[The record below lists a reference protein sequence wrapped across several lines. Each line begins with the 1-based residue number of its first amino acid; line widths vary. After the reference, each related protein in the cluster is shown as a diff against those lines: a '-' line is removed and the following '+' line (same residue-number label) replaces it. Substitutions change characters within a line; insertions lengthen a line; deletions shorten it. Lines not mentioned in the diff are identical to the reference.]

1 MLDRS
6 QKPETQSV
14 TQFSPPSCGFELR
27 NNRWLHLGPKRNI
40 GLTRLE
46 LLYPGGRAVQDQILQ
61 ASASL
66 NLLLSGNSQFTESQ
80 LLKKIDSWGLRYQT
94 EVQNESHSLI
104 FVFRPEVANDA
115 LPFLFQ
121 QLQLGEFPEERLS
134 SYKQIQLASLARR
147 QSTPSYWAN
156 RQVFES
162 LYGKNSFLGK
172 QADAE
177 DFQSLSAAPLAAFRD
192 ENLGYEK
199 ARVLVSGQYDD
210 NFLNLI
216 DQLLEKNSHN
226 KLFNNN
232 LSQKTAPPFELQNP
246 TENSHLLP
254 KSSQVSLVLARHLD
268 NLSFADRIALSLLN
282 TVLGG
287 YFGSRLM
294 QDLRESKGLTYGI
307 GSRISPA
314 LSGYTW
320 SISSEMKAESRE
332 LAKAAI
338 HENMQALINKAI
350 PEEELNRAKAYF
362 AGAFR
367 AQFDGPFASAARAKQ
382 LWVRGQD
389 EAELSQTLNTL
400 WYCQSQTLQA
410 LAEQYLQPKDYH
422 LAQAGAL

>member
-6 QKPETQSV
+6 QKPTTQSV
-14 TQFSPPSCGFELR
+14 TQFTPPSCGFELR
-27 NNRWLHLGPKRNI
+27 NNRWLHLGPLRKI

-46 LLYPGGRAVQDQILQ
+46 LLFPGGRAVQDQILQ

-80 LLKKIDSWGLRYQT
+80 LLKKIDSWGLRFQT
-94 EVQNESHSLI
+94 EVQNESHSLVFI
-104 FVFRPEVANDA
+104 FRPEVAQEA
-115 LPFLFQ
+115 LPFLLE
-121 QLQLGEFPEERLS
+121 QLRVGEFPVERLN

-156 RQVFES
+156 RQVLES

-172 QADAE
+172 HTDAE
-177 DFQSLSAAPLAAFRD
+177 DFQSLTADPLIAFRD

-199 ARVLVSGQYDD
+199 ARILVSGQYDD
-210 NFLNLI
+210 DFLNLVEH
-216 DQLLEKNSHN
+216 LLQKNSHN
-226 KLFNNN
+226 NLTDNN
-232 LSQKTAPPFELQNP
+232 LSQNHTPIIELQNP
-246 TENSHLLP
+246 AENSHSLP
-254 KSSQVSLVLARHLD
+254 KSSQVSLVLARHLN
-268 NLSFADRIALSLLN
+268 NLAFTDRIALSLLN

-294 QDLRESKGLTYGI
+294 QDLRESRGLTYGI

-332 LAKAAI
+332 LAKTAI
-338 HENMQALINKAI
+338 HENMQALINKTI
-350 PEEELNRAKAYF
+350 PKEELYRAKAYF

-382 LWVRGQD
+382 LWVRGED
-389 EAELSQTLNTL
+389 EVELSQTLDTL
-400 WYCQSQTLQA
+400 WSCTSQTLQS
-410 LAEQYLQPKDYH
+410 LAEQYLQPQDYH

>member
-14 TQFSPPSCGFELR
+14 TQFTPPSCGFEQR

-46 LLYPGGRAVQDQILQ
+46 LLFPGGRAVQDQILQ

-66 NLLLSGNSQFTESQ
+66 NLLLSGNSQFGESL

-104 FVFRPEVANDA
+104 FVFRPEVANEA
-115 LPFLFQ
+115 LPFLLE
-121 QLQLGEFPEERLS
+121 QLQLGEFPEERLN

-162 LYGKNSFLGK
+162 LYGINSFLGK

-177 DFQSLSAAPLAAFRD
+177 DFQTLSPEPLLAFRTQQ
-192 ENLGYEK
+192 LGYEM
-199 ARVLVSGQYDD
+199 ARILVSGQYDD
-210 NFLNLI
+210 DFLNLAEH
-216 DQLLEKNSHN
+216 LLHKNSHN
-226 KLFNNN
+226 TLIDNG
-232 LSQKTAPPFELQNP
+232 LSQTKTATIALQNP
-246 TENSHLLP
+246 AENSHSLT

-268 NLSFADRIALSLLN
+268 NLSFTERIALSLLN

-320 SISSEMKAESRE
+320 SISSEMKAASKD

-338 HENMQALINKAI
+338 QENMQALINKPI

-389 EAELSQTLNTL
+389 EVELGQTLETL
-400 WYCQSQTLQA
+400 WSCQSQTLQS
-410 LAEQYLQPKDYH
+410 LAEQHLQPKDYH
-422 LAQAGAL
+422 IAQAGAL

>member
-6 QKPETQSV
+6 QKPTTQAV
-14 TQFSPPSCGFELR
+14 TQFTPPSCGFEQQ
-27 NNRWLHLGPKRNI
+27 NGRWLHRGPKRNI

-46 LLYPGGRAVQDQILQ
+46 LLFTGGRAVQDQLLQ

-66 NLLLSGNSQFTESQ
+66 NLLLSGNANFGESQ
-80 LLKKIDSWGLRYQT
+80 LLKKIDSWGLRFQT
-94 EVQNESHSLI
+94 EVQNESHSLVFI
-104 FVFRPEVANDA
+104 FRPEVAQEA
-115 LPFLFQ
+115 LPFLLE
-121 QLQLGEFPEERLS
+121 QLQLGEFPEERLN

-172 QADAE
+172 QADAQ
-177 DFQSLSAAPLAAFRD
+177 DFQTLSPEPLLAFRAQQ
-192 ENLGYEK
+192 LGYEK
-199 ARVLVSGQYDD
+199 ARILVSGQYDD
-210 NFLNLI
+210 AFLNLVEV
-216 DQLLEKNSHN
+216 LLQKNSH
-226 KLFNNN
+226 KSLTDNN
-232 LSQKTAPPFELQNP
+232 LSQLITPSIELQNP
-246 TENSHLLP
+246 AENSHSLP

-268 NLSFADRIALSLLN
+268 KLAFTDRIALSLLN

-338 HENMQALINKAI
+338 QENMQALINKPI
-350 PEEELNRAKAYF
+350 PDEELNRAKAYF

-367 AQFDGPFASAARAKQ
+367 AQFDGPFASAARTKQ

-389 EAELSQTLNTL
+389 EIELGQTLDTL
-400 WYCQSQTLQA
+400 WSCQSQTLQA
-410 LAEQYLQPKDYH
+410 LAEQYLQPKYYH

>member
-6 QKPETQSV
+6 QKPTTQAV
-14 TQFSPPSCGFELR
+14 TLFTPPSCGFEQQ
-27 NNRWLHLGPKRNI
+27 NDRWLHLGPKRNI

-46 LLYPGGRAVQDQILQ
+46 LLFTGGRAVQDQLLQ

-66 NLLLSGNSQFTESQ
+66 NLLLSGNANFSESQ
-80 LLKKIDSWGLRYQT
+80 LLKKIDSWGLRFQT
-94 EVQNESHSLI
+94 EVQNESHSLV
-104 FVFRPEVANDA
+104 FFFRPEVAHEA
-115 LPFLFQ
+115 LPFLLE
-121 QLQLGEFPEERLS
+121 QLQLGEFPEDRLN
-134 SYKQIQLASLARR
+134 SYKQIQMASLARR

-177 DFQSLSAAPLAAFRD
+177 DFQTLSPKPLLSFRTQQ
-192 ENLGYEK
+192 LGYEK
-199 ARVLVSGQYDD
+199 ARILVSGQYDD
-210 NFLNLI
+210 DFLNLVEI
-216 DQLLEKNSHN
+216 LLQKNSHN
-226 KLFNNN
+226 NLTDNY
-232 LSQKTAPPFELQNP
+232 LSQNHTPTIELQNP
-246 TENSHLLP
+246 AENSHSLP

-268 NLSFADRIALSLLN
+268 NLAFNDRIALSLLN

-294 QDLRESKGLTYGI
+294 QELRESKGLTYGI

-332 LAKAAI
+332 LAKTSI
-338 HENMQALINKAI
+338 QENMLALINKAI

-389 EAELSQTLNTL
+389 EAELGQTLETL
-400 WYCQSQTLQA
+400 WSCQSQTLQA
-410 LAEQYLQPKDYH
+410 VAEQYLHPKEYH

>member
-6 QKPETQSV
+6 QKPITQAV
-14 TQFSPPSCGFELR
+14 TEFTPPSCGFEQR
-27 NNRWLHLGPKRNI
+27 NGRWLHLGPQRNI

-46 LLYPGGRAVQDQILQ
+46 LLFPGGRAVQNQLLQ
-61 ASASL
+61 ASTCL
-66 NLLLSGNSQFTESQ
+66 NLLLSGHSQITESQ
-80 LLKKIDSWGLRYQT
+80 LLKKIDSWGLRFQT
-94 EVQNESHSLI
+94 EVQNESHSLVFI
-104 FVFRPEVANDA
+104 FRPEVAQEA
-115 LPFLFQ
+115 LPFLLE
-121 QLQLGEFPEERLS
+121 QLQLGQFPEDRLN

-162 LYGKNSFLGK
+162 LYGKNSFLGT
-172 QADAE
+172 QADAV
-177 DFQSLSAAPLAAFRD
+177 DFQSLNPEPLLDFRTQ
-192 ENLGYEK
+192 NIGYEK
-199 ARVLVSGQYDD
+199 ARILVSGQYDD
-210 NFLNLI
+210 DFLNLVHF
-216 DQLLEKNSHN
+216 LLEENIFN
-226 KLFNNN
+226 KLNNN
-232 LSQKTAPPFELQNP
+232 YLRQKNTPEINIQNP
-246 TENSHLLP
+246 AETSQTLP

-268 NLSFADRIALSLLN
+268 NLAFNDRIALSLLN

-320 SISSEMKAESRE
+320 SISSEMKAESKD
-332 LAKAAI
+332 LAKTAI
-338 HENMQALINKAI
+338 QENMQALMKKAI
-350 PEEELNRAKAYF
+350 PKEELNRAKAYF

-389 EAELSQTLNTL
+389 EAELGQTLDTLWSCTSQTLL
-400 WYCQSQTLQA
+400 S
-410 LAEQYLQPKDYH
+410 LAEQYLQPQDYH

>member
-6 QKPETQSV
+6 QKPITQAV
-14 TQFSPPSCGFELR
+14 TQFTPPSCSFEQQ
-27 NNRWLHLGPKRNI
+27 NGRWLHLGPLRNV

-46 LLYPGGRAVQDQILQ
+46 LLFPGGRAVQNQILQ

-66 NLLLSGNSQFTESQ
+66 NLLLSGNATFSESQ
-80 LLKKIDSWGLRYQT
+80 LLKKIDSWGLRFQT
-94 EVQNESHSLI
+94 EVQNESHALV
-104 FVFRPEVANDA
+104 FVFRPEVAQEA
-115 LPFLFQ
+115 LPFLLE
-121 QLQLGEFPEERLS
+121 QLQLGEFPEERLN

-177 DFQSLSAAPLAAFRD
+177 DFQRLSPEPLLAFRTQHM
-192 ENLGYEK
+192 GYEK
-199 ARVLVSGQYDD
+199 ARILVSGQYDED
-210 NFLNLI
+210 FLNLI
-216 DQLLEKNSHN
+216 NYLIEKNSHN
-226 KLFNNN
+226 QLTDNN
-232 LSQKTAPPFELQNP
+232 LIRKFTPRVELQNP
-246 TENSHLLP
+246 AENNHSLP

-268 NLSFADRIALSLLN
+268 NLAFKDRIDLSLLN

-338 HENMQALINKAI
+338 QENMQALIDKPI

-389 EAELSQTLNTL
+389 EAELGLTLDTL
-400 WYCQSQTLQA
+400 WSCQSETLQS

>member
-14 TQFSPPSCGFELR
+14 TLFTPPSCGFELR

-46 LLYPGGRAVQDQILQ
+46 LLFPGGRTAQDQILQ

-66 NLLLSGNSQFTESQ
+66 NLLLSGNSLFSESQ

-94 EVQNESHSLI
+94 EVQNESHSLV
-104 FVFRPEVANDA
+104 FVFRPEIAQDA
-115 LPFLFQ
+115 LPFLLE
-121 QLQLGEFPEERLS
+121 QLQLGEFPEERLN

-172 QADAE
+172 QADVQ
-177 DFQSLSAAPLAAFRD
+177 DFQSLTADPLIAFRD

-199 ARVLVSGQYDD
+199 ARILVSGQYDD
-210 NFLNLI
+210 DFLNLI
-216 DQLLEKNSHN
+216 NLLLEKHN
-226 KLFNNN
+226 PNQLFDNN
-232 LSQKTAPPFELQNP
+232 LSQKTSPSIELQNP
-246 TENSHLLP
+246 TENSHKLP

-268 NLSFADRIALSLLN
+268 NLTFTDRIALSLLN

-307 GSRISPA
+307 GSRINPA

-320 SISSEMKAESRE
+320 CISSEMKAESRE

-338 HENMQALINKAI
+338 HENMQALINKTI

-382 LWVRGQD
+382 LWVCSQD
-389 EAELSQTLNTL
+389 EAELSQTLDTL
-400 WYCQSQTLQA
+400 WSCTSQTLQL
-410 LAEQYLQPKDYH
+410 LAEQYLQPQDYH

>member
-14 TQFSPPSCGFELR
+14 TQFTPPSCGFELR
-27 NNRWLHLGPKRNI
+27 NNRFVHLGPQRNI

-46 LLYPGGRAVQDQILQ
+46 LLFPGGRAVQNQILQ
-61 ASASL
+61 ASATL

-94 EVQNESHSLI
+94 EVQNESHSLV
-104 FVFRPEVANDA
+104 FVFRPEVAQEA
-115 LPFLFQ
+115 LPFLLE
-121 QLQLGEFPEERLS
+121 QLQLGEFPKERLN

-177 DFQSLSAAPLAAFRD
+177 DFQSLTADPLIAFRD
-192 ENLGYEK
+192 GNLGYKK
-199 ARVLVSGQYDD
+199 ARILVSGQYDD
-210 NFLNLI
+210 DFLNLI
-216 DQLLEKNSHN
+216 DRLLEKNN
-226 KLFNNN
+226 PKQLFNNN
-232 LSQKTAPPFELQNP
+232 LTQKTTTAFELQIP
-246 TENSHLLP
+246 TENSHTLP
-254 KSSQVSLVLARHLD
+254 KSSQVSIVLARHLD
-268 NLSFADRIALSLLN
+268 NLSFTDRIGLSLLN

-338 HENMQALINKAI
+338 HKNMQALITKAI

-389 EAELSQTLNTL
+389 EAELSQTLDTL
-400 WYCQSQTLQA
+400 WSCTGQNLQS
-410 LAEQYLQPKDYH
+410 LAEQHLQPQDYH